1 MIAKEVHVDEK
12 EDIDDDTTVS
22 GAGAPPPTSGFW

>member
-12 EDIDDDTTVS
+12 EDIDDDTTVMS
-22 GAGAPPPTSGFW
+22 GAGAPPPYVGL